1 VFCAYHW
8 IGARKQ
14 GLLPYLKHFSGPVP
28 LALKPLMF
36 VIEVISHLARPLS
49 LTLRLFGNM
58 VGGHILLAVIFLLMG
73 LDGLLGWALSGSLPG
88 IVIGGIGSLVT
99 VVFTVGFLYP
109 LKILVAFLQA
119 FIFVMLTMLYIS
131 GATEEA
137 EHHSEHTSRIT
148 RIEEGVVRRSLIL
161 GVLAVLAVPTA
172 AMAAEGG
179 TGGWVGPF
187 AVIAAGIGM
196 AIAAG
201 LCGLGQGRAVASAVD
216 AMARQ
221 PGAAARIQTAMII
234 GLALIE
240 SLAIYTL
247 VIALILLFV
256 KGIQF

>member
-1 VFCAYHW
+1 
-8 IGARKQ
+8 
-14 GLLPYLKHFSGPVP
+14 
-28 LALKPLMF
+28 
-36 VIEVISHLARPLS
+36 
-49 LTLRLFGNM
+49 
-58 VGGHILLAVIFLLMG
+58 
-73 LDGLLGWALSGSLPG
+73 
-88 IVIGGIGSLVT
+88 
-99 VVFTVGFLYP
+99 
-109 LKILVAFLQA
+109 
-119 FIFVMLTMLYIS
+119 
-131 GATEEA
+131 
-137 EHHSEHTSRIT
+137 
-148 RIEEGVVRRSLIL
+148 
-161 GVLAVLAVPTA
+161 LAVLAFPTA
-172 AMAAEGG
+172 ALAAEGA
-179 TGGWVGPF
+179 TGGWIGPF